1 MTLTVGQKVY
11 YPGRGPYLV
20 SDVVR
25 KVVCGASGD
34 FYRFIPLDGSG
45 AELLVPVGS
54 SSDLPLRALLPA
66 DAIPGLLSRLETR
79 LDPAKEMSTWQ
90 QRRLSS
96 SKLFLSGS
104 AFDLADMI
112 ESLTRSSGVRSL
124 AMDELE
130 TLRRA
135 RRLLICE
142 IAEVMNESNSAAE
155 ARIDSVIDQTPKTVK
170 KPPNGFN
177 FS

>member
-25 KVVCGASGD
+25 KVVCGAGAN
-34 FYRFIPLDGSG
+34 FYRFIPLDGSD
-45 AELLVPVGS
+45 AELLIPVGN
-54 SSDLPLRALLPA
+54 SSDLPLRALLAP
-66 DAIPGLLSRLETR
+66 DAIPSLLSRLKTR
-79 LDPAKEMSTWQ
+79 AEPPKEMDNWQ
-90 QRRLSS
+90 KRRSSS

-104 AFDLADMI
+104 AFDLADAI
-112 ESLTRSSGVRSL
+112 ESLTRSSSVRSL
-124 AMDELE
+124 ATDEWE

-142 IAEVMNESNSAAE
+142 IAEVMNESISAAE
-155 ARIDSVIDQTPKTVK
+155 ARIDSVIDQPPTAAK
-170 KPPNGFN
+170 KLPNAFN

>member
-20 SDVVR
+20 RDVVR
-25 KVVCGASGD
+25 KVVCGASTD
-34 FYRFIPLDGSG
+34 FYRFILLDGSG

-54 SSDLPLRALLPA
+54 SSDLPLRALLPP
-66 DAIPGLLSRLETR
+66 DAIPRLLGRLKTR
-79 LDPAKEMSTWQ
+79 VEPAKEMGSWQ

-104 AFDLADMI
+104 AFDLADAI
-112 ESLTRSSGVRSL
+112 ESLTRSNGVRSL

-155 ARIDSVIDQTPKTVK
+155 ARIDSVIDQTPKAAK

-177 FS
+177 LS